1 MHAVGQPAKDL
12 ERAGRWAHTRG
23 SPRGISS
30 AGSEGSRA
38 RMSGAMADGWADI
51 PDELSAATN
60 TDDLL
65 SITELSFIKQLGW
78 QDLGIVAVVSLIPC
92 LSLIHI

>member
-1 MHAVGQPAKDL
+1 
-12 ERAGRWAHTRG
+12 
-23 SPRGISS
+23 
-30 AGSEGSRA
+30 
-38 RMSGAMADGWADI
+38 MADGWADI

-92 LSLIHI
+92 IPMLMLFEWLSFLIQHRNPPLSMFV